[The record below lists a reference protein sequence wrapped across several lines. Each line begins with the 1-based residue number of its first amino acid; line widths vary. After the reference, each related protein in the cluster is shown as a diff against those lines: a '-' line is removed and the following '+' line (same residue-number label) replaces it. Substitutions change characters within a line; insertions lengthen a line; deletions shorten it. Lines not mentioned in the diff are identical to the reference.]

1 MEEFTIIKQN
11 FKGEEI
17 FRYSG
22 TVLTRGENYLIL
34 EAFFNLGDR
43 EFHGMHLRKGDRF
56 VETYYFDRWYCI
68 FEIYNHED
76 DQLKGWYCDISSPA
90 AEADGIVAYRDL
102 ALDLLVFPDG
112 RQIVLDED
120 EFAALSLSPREHG
133 MALAALTELQAYFE
147 EKIRAVD

>member
-1 MEEFTIIKQN
+1 MEEITIIKQN

-22 TVLTRGENYLIL
+22 TVLTRGENHLIL
-34 EAFFNLGDR
+34 EAFFNLGDK

-68 FEIYNHED
+68 FEIYNHDD

-90 AEADGIVAYRDL
+90 IEKDGVLTYQDF

-112 RQIVLDED
+112 RQMVLDED
-120 EFAALSLSPREHG
+120 EFEALSLPPEKRERSLPR
-133 MALAALTELQAYFE
+133 Y
-147 EKIRAVD
+147 